1 VHELEEF
8 PLQSQDDLLGFFR
21 SVVGIVKVLL
31 DTGHESSGSSSSG
44 LLVLLFVSRSTSRDT
59 SLVLKSKISLG
70 LVVSVSLL
78 FHSSNGGSIRV
89 KGILSDVVSQGVLL
103 LDGVKSS
110 VLSLVSDGR
119 LDGIGVDDLGNI
131 GVSQDSSVEMIS
143 ALFLASNSVASED
156 LIKRSESRF
165 SPDDESTEVTTGGE
179 LSEVKS
185 VDVGDFNTGDV
196 SDGSGE
202 GGVFIVVDEKGTSS
216 EIVSSVSELTLTS
229 SEGLGVGNSFNIFVS
244 TESLQEGNNVSGLFN
259 NFELIIDN
267 QRKVGD
273 VVDSVTSGENEGSD
287 GGGSQSGGNGVSLLL
302 DVNLSVPSSPGL
314 QGSEHSTL
322 STRVGEGTLSSSGS
336 TRTTDSG
343 NSGNGSTGTP
353 GDSGV
358 LHTGMDVNSVSLS
371 GVLGDLV
378 VDELDDIESD
388 GGSADSGKGD
398 LSGDFL
404 GISRAENA
412 DGGSSEHSEILII

>member
-1 VHELEEF
+1 LF
-8 PLQSQDDLLGFFR
+8 S
-21 SVVGIVKVLL
+21 SVSDVGIVKVLL
-31 DTGHESSGSSSSG
+31 DTSDESSGSRSSG
-44 LLVLLFVSRSTSRDT
+44 LLFLLFFSGSTSGDT
-59 SLVLKSKISLG
+59 SLVLKSEFSLG
-70 LVVSVSLL
+70 LVVGVGLL
-78 FHSSNGGSIRV
+78 FHSSEGGSVGV
-89 KGILSDVVSQGVLL
+89 KGVLGGVVGQGVLL
-103 LDGVKSS
+103 LDAVKSL
-110 VLSLVSDGR
+110 VGSLVSDDG

-131 GVSQDSSVEMIS
+131 GVSQDGSVEVIS
-143 ALFLASNSVASED
+143 ALFLTSDSVRAED
-156 LIKRSESRF
+156 LVEGLEGSF
-165 SPDDESTEVTTGGE
+165 SPDDESTEVTTGSQ

-196 SDGSGE
+196 SDSSDE

-229 SEGLGVGNSFNIFVS
+229 SDGLGGGDSFNIFES
-244 TESLQEGNNVSGLFN
+244 TESLQEGNDVSGLFN
-259 NFELIIDN
+259 TFDLVIDD

-273 VVDSVTSGENEGSD
+273 VVNSVTSGEDEGSD

-336 TRTTDSG
+336 TRTRDSG

-353 GDSGV
+353 RDSGV
-358 LHTGMDVNSVSLS
+358 LHTGGDGNSMSLS

-404 GISRAENA
+404 GIGRVENA
-412 DGGSSEHSEILII
+412 DGGSSEHGEAWN

>member
-1 VHELEEF
+1 
-8 PLQSQDDLLGFFR
+8 
-21 SVVGIVKVLL
+21 VVG
-31 DTGHESSGSSSSG
+31 
-44 LLVLLFVSRSTSRDT
+44 
-59 SLVLKSKISLG
+59 
-70 LVVSVSLL
+70 
-78 FHSSNGGSIRV
+78 
-89 KGILSDVVSQGVLL
+89 QGVLL
-103 LDGVKSS
+103 LDGVEGL
-110 VLSLVSDGR
+110 VLSLGSDDG

-131 GVSQDSSVEMIS
+131 GVSQDGSVEVIS
-143 ALFLASNSVASED
+143 ALFLTSESVRAED
-156 LIKRSESRF
+156 LVEGLESRF
-165 SPDDESTEVTTGGE
+165 SPDDESTEVTTGSQ

-196 SDGSGE
+196 SDSSDE

-229 SEGLGVGNSFNIFVS
+229 SDGLGGGNSFNIFES
-244 TESLQEGNNVSGLFN
+244 TESLQEGNDVSGLFN
-259 NFELIIDN
+259 TFELVIND

-273 VVDSVTSGENEGSD
+273 VVNSVTSGKDKGSD

-302 DVNLSVPSSPGL
+302 DVDLSVPSSPGL

-353 GDSGV
+353 RDSGV
-358 LHTGMDVNSVSLS
+358 LHTGGDGNSMSLS

-404 GISRAENA
+404 GIGRVENA
-412 DGGSSEHSEILII
+412 DGGSSEHGEA

>member
-31 DTGHESSGSSSSG
+31 NTSHESSGGVSSG
-44 LLVLLFVSRSTSRDT
+44 LLFSLFLGRSTGRDT
-59 SLVLKSKISLG
+59 SLVLKSEFSLG
-70 LVVSVSLL
+70 LVVSVGLL
-78 FHSSNGGSIRV
+78 FHSSDGGSMGV
-89 KGILSDVVSQGVLL
+89 KGILSGVVSQGVLL
-103 LDGVKSS
+103 LDGVKGS
-110 VLSLVSDGR
+110 VLSLVSDSR

-131 GVSQDSSVEMIS
+131 GVGQDSSVEMIS

-196 SDGSGE
+196 SDGSDE

-216 EIVSSVSELTLTS
+216 EIVSSVSEFTLTG

-244 TESLQEGNNVSGLFN
+244 TESLQEGNDVSSLFN
-259 NFELIIDN
+259 DFELVIDN

-273 VVDSVTSGENEGSD
+273 VVDSVTSGEDEGSD

-336 TRTTDSG
+336 TRTRDSG

-358 LHTGMDVNSVSLS
+358 LHTSMNVNSVSLS

-378 VDELDDIESD
+378 MNELNDIKSD
-388 GGSADSGKGD
+388 GSSADSRKSN

-404 GISRAENA
+404 GVSRAE
-412 DGGSSEHSEILII
+412 DGDSSSNSSE

>member
-1 VHELEEF
+1 M
-8 PLQSQDDLLGFFR
+8 
-21 SVVGIVKVLL
+21 GIGKVLL
-31 DTGHESSGSSSSG
+31 DTGHESSGSRSSG
-44 LLVLLFVSRSTSRDT
+44 LLGLLFFGGSTSRDT
-59 SLVLKSKISLG
+59 SLVLKSEFSLG
-70 LVVSVSLL
+70 SVVFVGLL
-78 FHSSNGGSIRV
+78 FHSSDGGSIRV
-89 KGILSDVVSQGVLL
+89 KGILGSEVSQGVLL
-103 LDGVKSS
+103 LDGVEDS
-110 VLSLVSDGR
+110 VLSLVSDDG
-119 LDGIGVDDLGNI
+119 LDGIGVDDLGNV
-131 GVSQDSSVEMIS
+131 GVGQDSSVEVIS
-143 ALFLASNSVASED
+143 ALFLASESVASED
-156 LIKRSESRF
+156 LVKGLESSF
-165 SPDDESTEVTTGGE
+165 SPDDESTEVTTGSQ

-196 SDGSGE
+196 SDGSDE

-229 SEGLGVGNSFNIFVS
+229 SDGLGVGNSFNIFVS
-244 TESLQEGNNVSGLFN
+244 TESLQEGNDVSSLFN
-259 NFELIIDN
+259 NFELVIDN

-273 VVDSVTSGENEGSD
+273 VGDSVTSGENEGSD

-336 TRTTDSG
+336 TRTRDSG

-353 GDSGV
+353 GDGGV

-378 VDELDDIESD
+378 VNELNNIKSD
-388 GGSADSGKGD
+388 GSSANSRKSN

-404 GISRAENA
+404 GVGRAEDA
-412 DGGSSEHSEILII
+412 DGGSG

>member
-1 VHELEEF
+1 
-8 PLQSQDDLLGFFR
+8 LGFGV
-21 SVVGIVKVLL
+21 SGVGIVKVLL
-31 DTGHESSGSSSSG
+31 DTNHESSGSRSSG
-44 LLVLLFVSRSTSRDT
+44 LLVLLFFSGSTSGDT
-59 SLVLKSKISLG
+59 SLVLKSEFSLG
-70 LVVSVSLL
+70 LVVRVGLL
-78 FHSSNGGSIRV
+78 FHSSDGGGIRV
-89 KGILSDVVSQGVLL
+89 KGILGGVVSQGVLL
-103 LDGVKSS
+103 LDSVESS

-119 LDGIGVDDLGNI
+119 LDGIGVDDLGDV
-131 GVSQDSSVEMIS
+131 GVGQDGSVEVIS
-143 ALFLASNSVASED
+143 ALFLASDSVASED
-156 LIKRSESRF
+156 VIKRLESGF
-165 SPDDESTEVTTGGE
+165 SPDDESTEVTTGSQ

-185 VDVGDFNTGDV
+185 VDVGDFNTGEV

-216 EIVSSVSELTLTS
+216 EIVSSVSEFTLTS
-229 SEGLGVGNSFNIFVS
+229 SDGLGVGNSFNIFVS
-244 TESLQEGNNVSGLFN
+244 TESLQEGNDVSSLFN
-259 NFELIIDN
+259 NFELVIDD

-273 VVDSVTSGENEGSD
+273 VVNSVTSGEDEGSD

-336 TRTTDSG
+336 TRSTDSG

-353 GDSGV
+353 GDGGM

-378 VDELDDIESD
+378 VDELDDIKSD

-412 DGGSSEHSEILII
+412 DGGSSEHFEAWD